1 MSDLEIPPVV
11 YLTVVGVVVIAIVA
25 AVLAQMPEL
34 KRYLKIR
41 SM

>member
-1 MSDLEIPPVV
+1 MSDLKIPPVA
-11 YLTVVGVVVIAIVA
+11 YLTGIGVLVIAIVA